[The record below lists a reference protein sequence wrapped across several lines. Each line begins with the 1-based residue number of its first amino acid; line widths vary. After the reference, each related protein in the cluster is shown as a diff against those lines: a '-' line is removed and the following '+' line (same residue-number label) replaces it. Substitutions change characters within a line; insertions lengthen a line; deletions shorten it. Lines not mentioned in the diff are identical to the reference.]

1 MRRRLSG
8 VMAWRGSFGSAQAA
22 TGAGAVMSSLP
33 WRTRMP
39 SSALVTDLVAD
50 QPITGVSMP

>member
-1 MRRRLSG
+1 MRSRLSG
-8 VMAWRGSFGSAQAA
+8 VIARRGSVGSDQAA
-22 TGAGAVMSSLP
+22 IGAGAVMSSRP

-39 SSALVTDLVAD
+39 SRALVTDLVID

>member
-8 VMAWRGSFGSAQAA
+8 VMACRGSFGSAQAA
-22 TGAGAVMSSLP
+22 SGAGASIASLP

-50 QPITGVSMP
+50 QPITGVSTP